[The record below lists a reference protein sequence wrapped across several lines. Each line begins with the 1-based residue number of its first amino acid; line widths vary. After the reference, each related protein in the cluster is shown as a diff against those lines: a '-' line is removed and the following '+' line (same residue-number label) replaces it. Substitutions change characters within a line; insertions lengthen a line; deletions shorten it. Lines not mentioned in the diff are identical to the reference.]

1 MGEYIGVFMMIDI
14 QTLRTQLQAVGVED
28 SQYTD
33 EQLQAIIENARSV
46 LGDCVEER
54 THEDYLRHFSNDVY
68 TTNYYPIN
76 VDDVEVTCDD
86 KAVQVDKITKEGVI
100 YFTNTERGSLRV
112 VYVQAIDTSI
122 VDNVVSQLVV
132 YMIQQKQ
139 AGNIEGISSIN
150 EGDISISYDTNSTLR
165 SDALVQKLIDDLR
178 NSYKARVRLL

>member
-1 MGEYIGVFMMIDI
+1 MMIDI
-14 QTLRTQLQAVGVED
+14 QTLRTQLQAVGVDD

-54 THEDYLRHFSNDVY
+54 THEDYVRHFSNDVY
-68 TTNYYPIN
+68 TTNYYPILT
-76 VDDVEVTCDD
+76 DDVEVTCDD

-100 YFTNTERGSLRV
+100 YFTNNERGSLRV

-122 VDNVVSQLVV
+122 VDNTVSQLVV
-132 YMIQQKQ
+132 YMIQQKNGIND
-139 AGNIEGISSIN
+139 AGLSSIN
-150 EGDISISYDTNSTLR
+150 EGDISISYDTNSSLR